1 MIVLGIDCA
10 TKNTNIGL
18 IQDKEVLGEFSEE
31 LGRKQAQKLPFI
43 VEDLLT
49 KASVSL
55 NDINYISVTN
65 GPGYY
70 TGIRTGIAYS
80 GALGEALGIKI
91 IPISTMLSFVYDL
104 RKEYRYLAPVI
115 KARQLSLYCALYKF
129 NDEYIEEIIKP
140 SFCKAKDFA
149 IRLKDFEQA
158 VIVGS
163 DRELYVDID
172 QLPHRHLNRVS
183 GPGRNIAILGSVMLK
198 KAVNSEELKGNYLR
212 APDIGA
218 SIG

>member
-1 MIVLGIDCA
+1 MIILGIDCA
-10 TKNTNIGL
+10 TKNTNVSL
-18 IQDKEVLGEFSEE
+18 IKDNQVLCEFSEE
-31 LGRKQAQKLPFI
+31 LGRKQAQKLPLI
-43 VEDLLT
+43 VEDLLF
-49 KASVSL
+49 KASISL
-55 NDINYISVTN
+55 NHINYISVTN

-91 IPISTMLSFVYDL
+91 IPISTMLAFIYDL
-104 RKEYRYLAPVI
+104 REEYEYIAPVI

-129 NDEYIEEIIKP
+129 KDGNIGEIIPP

-149 IRLKDFEQA
+149 VRLETIEQA
-158 VIVGS
+158 VLVGV
-163 DRELYVDID
+163 DRALYMDID
-172 QLPHRHLNRVS
+172 KLPHRRINRIS
-183 GPGRNIAILGSVMLK
+183 GPGRNIAILGGMMLN
-198 KAVNSEELKGNYLR
+198 KAVNPEELRGNYLR